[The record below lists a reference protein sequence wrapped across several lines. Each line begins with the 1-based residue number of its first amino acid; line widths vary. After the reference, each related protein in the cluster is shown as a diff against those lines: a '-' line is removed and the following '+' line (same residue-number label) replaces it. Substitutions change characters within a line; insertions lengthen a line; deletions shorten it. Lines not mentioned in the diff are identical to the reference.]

1 MRKLF
6 FPFLWVFP
14 VILHSQITKIKIDME
29 RKISEI
35 DPDIY
40 GVFMESVH
48 FSAGDWGYLHT
59 YHCTGYVQP
68 KKSNNFNKKKDL

>member
-14 VILHSQITKIKIDME
+14 VILHSQIAKIKIDME

-40 GVFMESVH
+40 GVFLESVH
-48 FSAGDWGYLHT
+48 FSGRRLGLSDT
-59 YHCTGYVQP
+59 VSVQER
-68 KKSNNFNKKKDL
+68 L